1 MVRDFDHLLGLK
13 EVDKVVKY
21 KNAVKPID
29 MFFCDGDPDQNPRLP
44 KTYVAIH
51 YFKK

>member
-13 EVDKVVKY
+13 EVDKVVKH
-21 KNAVKPID
+21 KNAVKPIG
-29 MFFCDGDPDQNPRLP
+29 MFFCDEDPDENPKLR
-44 KTYVAIH
+44 KTDVTIH